1 MLGVLDQP
9 KTLGLDPASP
19 RPFRVRQRLQAN
31 ADSFR
36 LEIEPEGVATSC
48 AFAAGQLV
56 QPVLPFSCRSV
67 SRSLPLLGAPPNR
80 WLLAGVAAMIVTQA
94 VFSCMPFMNV
104 AFHSP
109 PLDAAAWLR
118 MIGVALAASVIVG
131 FERRVRTQA
140 EKSQTPDAHARALP
154 QLR

>member
-1 MLGVLDQP
+1 MPTALGWRLNPKASLLRVL
-9 KTLGLDPASP
+9 S
-19 RPFRVRQRLQAN
+19 RPGSGAACFTFL
-31 ADSFR
+31 
-36 LEIEPEGVATSC
+36 VA
-48 AFAAGQLV
+48 A
-56 QPVLPFSCRSV
+56 RSAV
-67 SRSLPLLGAPPNR
+67 PYRHLLNC
-80 WLLAGVAAMIVTQA
+80 WLLAGVATMIVSQA
-94 VFSCMPFMNV
+94 AFSCMPFMNV

-118 MIGVALAASVIVG
+118 VIGVALAVLVIVG

>member
-19 RPFRVRQRLQAN
+19 RPFRVRQRLEAN
-31 ADSFR
+31 PTALGWKLNPKASLLRVPLRPGSWCSLFY
-36 LEIEPEGVATSC
+36 L
-48 AFAAGQLV
+48 
-56 QPVLPFSCRSV
+56 FSCRSV

-109 PLDAAAWLR
+109 PTRGRSVAA
-118 MIGVALAASVIVG
+118 
-131 FERRVRTQA
+131 
-140 EKSQTPDAHARALP
+140 
-154 QLR
+154 

>member
-19 RPFRVRQRLQAN
+19 RPFRVRQRLEAN

-48 AFAAGQLV
+48 VFAAGQWCSLFY
-56 QPVLPFSCRSV
+56 LFSGRSV
-67 SRSLPLLGAPPNR
+67 SRSLSSLGAPLNR
-80 WLLAGVAAMIVTQA
+80 WLLAGVATMIVSQA
-94 VFSCMPFMNV
+94 AFSCMPFMNV

-109 PLDAAAWLR
+109 HSMAAGDRCRAGRLGDCRLRKTGSHPSREKPDARRPCPRAAAASLR
-118 MIGVALAASVIVG
+118 
-131 FERRVRTQA
+131 
-140 EKSQTPDAHARALP
+140 P
-154 QLR
+154 